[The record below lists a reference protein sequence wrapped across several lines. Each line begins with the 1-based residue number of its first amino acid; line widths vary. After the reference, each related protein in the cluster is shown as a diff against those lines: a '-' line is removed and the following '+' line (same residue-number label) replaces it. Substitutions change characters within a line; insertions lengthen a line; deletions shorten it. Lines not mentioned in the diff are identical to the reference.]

1 MRYGCLTEGKATF
14 FSVLIGLFRVIS
26 VFVTV
31 FCSYLGPSL
40 STMMVNAGLITFK
53 KIEETNPRE
62 IEMVLRLYC

>member
-14 FSVLIGLFRVIS
+14 FSVLISLFHLIP
-26 VFVTV
+26 VFATI

-62 IEMVLRLYC
+62 IEMVLRLYY